1 MTLYCSLLE
10 DSHDLGSPLTRGGSF
25 DIAASSV
32 VPPYGA
38 DIMSF
43 PSFNGAAPSTDYGGD
58 GMGKPLSRLHSLDP
72 YTYPPAWTAASSTLD
87 ASSPSNG
94 NGLVN
99 SFLNKV
105 STANTVPLLENTPSS
120 QPTLTGVKRGADNAG
135 EEENKKIK
143 AEATSTID
151 GLPVLE
157 PGTPLGE
164 PLGTMRVCVG
174 SIAVVYPY
182 VVSICADKA
191 NSSFFSTAVSSLLQN
206 NPDVSHPMQMRW

>member
-1 MTLYCSLLE
+1 MLTLCFSLLE

-72 YTYPPAWTAASSTLD
+72 YTYPPAWTAAASTPDGSS
-87 ASSPSNG
+87 SSSNG
-94 NGLVN
+94 NSNGGLVN
-99 SFLNKV
+99 TFLNKL
-105 STANTVPLLENTPSS
+105 STANAVPLLEDAPSS
-120 QPTLTGVKRGADNAG
+120 TRQSLTGVKRGADAAS
-135 EEENKKIK
+135 EEENKKLK
-143 AEATSTID
+143 TEAGSTLD
-151 GLPVLE
+151 GLPLLG

-164 PLGTMRVCVG
+164 PLGT
-174 SIAVVYPY
+174 
-182 VVSICADKA
+182 SICA
-191 NSSFFSTAVSSLLQN
+191 VLLAYF
-206 NPDVSHPMQMRW
+206 